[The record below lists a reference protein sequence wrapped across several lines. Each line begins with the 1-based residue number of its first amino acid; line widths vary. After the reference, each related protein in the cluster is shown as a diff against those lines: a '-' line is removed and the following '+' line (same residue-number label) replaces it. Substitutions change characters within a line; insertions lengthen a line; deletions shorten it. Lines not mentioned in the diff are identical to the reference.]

1 VTGED
6 EHVTNRRRDRGDA
19 VVTVRGGPINTVRP
33 AADDAPFHVT
43 LTNGTD
49 AGEVVASV
57 DGELDAAGNPLLQST
72 LLKALR
78 RAERVLTIDLS
89 GVTFFGSA
97 GVTALVWVS
106 QHPEAAGKHVRV
118 VATSRIVTG
127 PLELTGL
134 LARLDVQGMPETPDG
149 PPPATPAE
157 APESPG
163 PLPR

>member
-1 VTGED
+1 MS
-6 EHVTNRRRDRGDA
+6 RRRDHDTA

-33 AADDAPFHVT
+33 AADDAPFQVT
-43 LTNGTD
+43 LVPGTEP
-49 AGEVVASV
+49 GQLVAQV
-57 DGELDAAGNPLLQST
+57 RGELDAAGNPLLQAT

-78 RAERVLTIDLS
+78 QAERLLTIDLS

-106 QHPEAAGKHVRV
+106 QHVEAAGKHVRV

-134 LARLDVQGMPETPDG
+134 LERLDVQGMPETADG
-149 PPPATPAE
+149 PPAAEPDDADEGPATP
-157 APESPG
+157 S
-163 PLPR
+163 R

>member
-1 VTGED
+1 M
-6 EHVTNRRRDRGDA
+6 
-19 VVTVRGGPINTVRP
+19 TVRGGPIKTVRP
-33 AADDAPFHVT
+33 AADDAPFQVT
-43 LTNGTD
+43 LTDGAD

-57 DGELDAAGNPLLQST
+57 RGELDAAGNPLLQST

-78 RAERVLTIDLS
+78 TAEQVLTIDLS

-106 QHPEAAGKHVRV
+106 QHPEAADKHVRV

-134 LARLDVQGMPETPDG
+134 LARLDVRGMPETPDG
-149 PPPATPAE
+149 PAPTTPDV
-157 APESPG
+157 APETPG

>member
-1 VTGED
+1 M
-6 EHVTNRRRDRGDA
+6 
-19 VVTVRGGPINTVRP
+19 RP
-33 AADDAPFHVT
+33 AADPAPFDVV
-43 LTNGTD
+43 LTPGPE
-49 AGEVVASV
+49 AGQVVAQV
-57 DGELDAAGNPLLQST
+57 RGELDAASNPLLQES

-134 LARLDVQGMPETPDG
+134 LDRLDVQGMPETPDG
-149 PPPATPAE
+149 PADSRPDGTDGDAVRPP
-157 APESPG
+157 G
-163 PLPR
+163 

>member
-1 VTGED
+1 M
-6 EHVTNRRRDRGDA
+6 
-19 VVTVRGGPINTVRP
+19 RP
-33 AADDAPFHVT
+33 AAESASFDVA
-43 LTNGTD
+43 LTEGTEP
-49 AGEVVASV
+49 GQLVAQV
-57 DGELDAAGNPLLQST
+57 RGELDAAGNPLLQAT

-78 RAERVLTIDLS
+78 RAARVLTIDLS

-134 LARLDVQGMPETPDG
+134 LERLDVQGMPETPDG
-149 PPPATPAE
+149 PDGEIPDDADGSPAPP
-157 APESPG
+157 S
-163 PLPR
+163 R